1 MDSSSPRNPRSA
13 SSPAAA
19 AGWWERWR
27 EALQSQATPAENDD
41 AADHGTAF
49 GLDLSFSQ
57 RIDPGTTPSR

>member
-1 MDSSSPRNPRSA
+1 MDTSSPRNSRSA

-27 EALQSQATPAENDD
+27 EALQSLDSPPECDD

-49 GLDLSFSQ
+49 GLDLSFAQ
-57 RIDPGTTPSR
+57 RIDPETKPPR